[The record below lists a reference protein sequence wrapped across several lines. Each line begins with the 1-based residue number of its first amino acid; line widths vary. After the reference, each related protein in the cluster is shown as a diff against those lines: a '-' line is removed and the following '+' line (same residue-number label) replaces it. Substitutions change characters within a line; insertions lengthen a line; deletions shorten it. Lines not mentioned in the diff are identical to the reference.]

1 MRDHN
6 FEMLRPIHVPLDKHR
21 IVCRPLKK
29 RQSLSL
35 NTLFFNCISCDVTL
49 RNILSEISSFARAH
63 VGINYEKRKENT
75 PRPESISLVSAIAEY
90 AGIL

>member
-6 FEMLRPIHVPLDKHR
+6 FEILRLIHVPLDKHR

-35 NTLFFNCISCDVTL
+35 NTLFFQYISCDVTL

-63 VGINYEKRKENT
+63 VGINYEKRKENF
-75 PRPESISLVSAIAEY
+75 PESISLFSAITEY